1 MNLKEIKFE
10 MAAEAVNPKA
20 ELELIRLDRAV
31 RFGSASLSRDRAGW
45 CIDYCDAG
53 TECAETFDMAGNSWI
68 IIVGAR
74 RDSSHSVGDGARK
87 VPPA

>member
-53 TECAETFDMAGNSWI
+53 TECAETFDMAGNFLDYYSWSP
-68 IIVGAR
+68 AR
-74 RDSSHSVGDGARK
+74 LQPQRW
-87 VPPA
+87 